1 MKDQI
6 NNYFNRYINLSEQ
19 ELNDFCSCLKIKTF
33 QKNEYLLQEGQVC
46 KNKYFIS
53 EGLVRSSYIDKKGN
67 EKILEFG
74 IENWWVT
81 NIDSF
86 SKEGSSQYDIQA
98 IEPTTVLMLSKV
110 NLEKLY
116 HSIPQLER
124 AFRVITE
131 NMLIAFQRRNY
142 FFMKKNSKERYNSL
156 IKGIPGFAQRVPQYM
171 IASYL
176 EITPEYLST
185 IRKNENS

>member
-19 ELNDFCSCLKIKTF
+19 ELNDFYSCLKIKTF

-171 IASYL
+171 ICLLYTS
-176 EITPEYLST
+176 PSP
-185 IRKNENS
+185 RDRG